1 MAGFSPNRDQQ
12 QLAKSSSLSSF
23 VRQPLSDPKRT
34 QNRLDDQRASIVVQR
49 LILQLGSRPPKS
61 SRSASPNQHPRCR
74 TWTQSVASPITSS
87 AAGGKQSPHRSKQ
100 KFDRC

>member
-1 MAGFSPNRDQQ
+1 
-12 QLAKSSSLSSF
+12 
-23 VRQPLSDPKRT
+23 
-34 QNRLDDQRASIVVQR
+34 SIVVQR

-74 TWTQSVASPITSS
+74 TWTQSATTPITSS

-100 KFDRC
+100 KSDRCGSGPIQSAIQAARLSSP